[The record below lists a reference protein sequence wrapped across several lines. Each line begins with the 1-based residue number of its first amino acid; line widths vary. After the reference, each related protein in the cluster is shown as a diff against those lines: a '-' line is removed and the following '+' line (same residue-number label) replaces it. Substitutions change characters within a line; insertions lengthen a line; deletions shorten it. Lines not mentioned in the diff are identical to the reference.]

1 MGIFFV
7 LVAVVAYLGFFVDW
21 KEFMGIFRLGGW
33 ATVGVYIVL
42 TILIVGILTTTPE
55 TAAVAPAVHH

>member
-1 MGIFFV
+1 MGIFFA

-21 KEFMGIFRLGGW
+21 KEFMGVFRLGGW

-42 TILIVGILTTTPE
+42 TILIVGILSTPE

>member
-1 MGIFFV
+1 MGIFFT
-7 LVAVVAYLGFFVDW
+7 LLAVVAYLGFFVDW
-21 KEFMGIFRLGGW
+21 KEFMGVFRLGGW

-42 TILIVGILTTTPE
+42 TVLIVAILSTPE

>member
-1 MGIFFV
+1 MGIFFA

-21 KEFMGIFRLGGW
+21 KEFMGVFRLGGW

-42 TILIVGILTTTPE
+42 TILIVAILSTPE